1 MIFFIILIYVSIFI
15 FISISIYIFNLIL
28 DIISFVLC
36 LFIVLFG
43 QEVNLLL
50 VYRFS
55 KNFLQFIMVMV
66 MAIDLKFLFCF
77 VSCLV

>member
-1 MIFFIILIYVSIFI
+1 MIFFIILIYVSTFI
-15 FISISIYIFNLIL
+15 YNFNFL
-28 DIISFVLC
+28 DVISFVTC

-55 KNFLQFIMVMV
+55 MDFLQFIMVMV
-66 MAIDLKFLFCF
+66 MAIDLKFLFYF
-77 VSCLV
+77 VKCLILY